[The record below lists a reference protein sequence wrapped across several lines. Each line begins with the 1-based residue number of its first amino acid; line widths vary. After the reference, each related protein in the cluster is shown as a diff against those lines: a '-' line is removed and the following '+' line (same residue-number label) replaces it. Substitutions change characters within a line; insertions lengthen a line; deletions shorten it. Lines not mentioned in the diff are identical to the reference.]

1 MKFFQIFKVAVK
13 IALII
18 LNNLDGIL
26 KELKDDQV
34 LIKSIIEE
42 IKKLKA
48 K

>member
-1 MKFFQIFKVAVK
+1 MKFIQIFKVAVK
-13 IALII
+13 IAFII

-26 KELKDDQV
+26 RELKEDQV